1 MAAVPAPTERLVIR
15 NWVDDDAV
23 AFAEMNGDPRVMA
36 TIGPVMDRSESDAM
50 LRRVRRHIADQGFGL
65 WCVDLDGE
73 VIGFCGL
80 SIPWFTE
87 GVEIGWRLRSAF
99 WGNGFAT
106 EAARSVLDHGFDV
119 LGLTEVISFT
129 AETNV
134 RSRRVMERIGL
145 IRDPR
150 GDFDHPGIPEHNPLR
165 PHVLYRIDVE
175 RYRCCL

>member
-1 MAAVPAPTERLVIR
+1 MAELPAPTSRLVIR
-15 NWVDDDAV
+15 DWIDDDAV
-23 AFAEMNGDPRVMA
+23 AFADMNGDPTVMA

-50 LRRVRRHIADQGFGL
+50 LQRVRRHIADHGFGL
-65 WCVDLDGE
+65 WCLDLDGE

-99 WGNGFAT
+99 WGHGYAT
-106 EAARSVLDHGFDV
+106 EAAQSVLAHGFHV
-119 LGLTEVISFT
+119 LALAEIISFT

-145 IRDPR
+145 VRDPR
-150 GDFDHPGIPEHNPLR
+150 ADFEHPAVAEHNPLR
-165 PHVLYRIDVE
+165 PHVLYRIDAE
-175 RYRCCL
+175 RYRCLS